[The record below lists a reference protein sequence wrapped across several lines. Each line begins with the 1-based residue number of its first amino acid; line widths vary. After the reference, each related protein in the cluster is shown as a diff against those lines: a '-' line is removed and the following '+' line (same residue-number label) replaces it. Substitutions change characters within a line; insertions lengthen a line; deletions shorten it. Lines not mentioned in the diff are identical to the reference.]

1 MTIPKIE
8 IMPSILAAD
17 MGNLEAGI
25 RLCEQ
30 AGADQIHVD
39 VMDGVF
45 VPNISMG
52 PAVVEMV
59 NRVTDLPLNVHLMLL
74 RPQDHIEAFAKA
86 GSDTILIHIEA
97 ECDVEET
104 LRKIRDLGC
113 KAGITVNPPTD
124 LADFFQGLEK
134 GSKPSCNDFHPPSF
148 HHGETRGSEK
158 SKGAGSSCFQCL
170 EKGLVDEVLVM
181 SVNPGFG
188 GQSYIADAEAKVAE
202 VRRRY
207 PEILISID
215 GGIDL
220 ETVKPAAAH
229 GANLFVA
236 GTSLFKAPDMKQAI
250 AQMRANAKE
259 SCGTKL

>member
-1 MTIPKIE
+1 MPKIE

-25 RLCEQ
+25 RQCEQ

-45 VPNISMG
+45 VPNLSMG
-52 PAVVEMV
+52 PAVVAMAE
-59 NRVTDLPLNVHLMLL
+59 RVTDLPLDVHLMLL
-74 RPQDHIEAFAKA
+74 HPQDHIEAFAKA

-97 ECDVEET
+97 ECDVEDT
-104 LRKIRDLGC
+104 LKKIRDLGC
-113 KAGITVNPPTD
+113 KSGITVNPPTPVD
-124 LADFFQGLEK
+124 RIFD
-134 GSKPSCNDFHPPSF
+134 
-148 HHGETRGSEK
+148 
-158 SKGAGSSCFQCL
+158 CL
-170 EKGLVDEVLVM
+170 EKGLVDEVLIM

-188 GQSYIADAEAKVAE
+188 GQKYIASAEAKVAE
-202 VRRRY
+202 IRRRF
-207 PEILISID
+207 PDMLISID

-236 GTSLFKAPDMKQAI
+236 GTSLFKAPEMKAAV
-250 AQMRANAKE
+250 AQMRASAE
-259 SCGTKL
+259 AVYGTQL

>member
-1 MTIPKIE
+1 MPKIE

-17 MGNLEAGI
+17 MGNLEAAI
-25 RLCEQ
+25 RQCEA
-30 AGADQIHVD
+30 AGADQIHLD

-52 PAVVEMV
+52 PAVCEMV
-59 NRVTDLPLNVHLMLL
+59 ERVTDLPINTHLMLL
-74 RPQDHIEAFAKA
+74 RPQEHIEAFAKA

-97 ECDVEET
+97 ECDVEDT
-104 LRKIRDLGC
+104 LRKIRELGC
-113 KAGITVNPPTD
+113 KAGITVNPPTPVD
-124 LADFFQGLEK
+124 SIFQTLE
-134 GSKPSCNDFHPPSF
+134 S
-148 HHGETRGSEK
+148 
-158 SKGAGSSCFQCL
+158 
-170 EKGLVDEVLVM
+170 GLVDEVLVM

-188 GQSYIADAEAKVAE
+188 GQSYIAEAEAKVTE

-207 PEILISID
+207 SETPISID

-236 GTSLFKAPDMKQAI
+236 GTSLFKAPDMKEAI
-250 AQMRANAKE
+250 AQMRVHAEETYNSA
-259 SCGTKL
+259 L

>member
-1 MTIPKIE
+1 MPKIE

-17 MGNLEAGI
+17 TGNLEAGI
-25 RLCEQ
+25 RQCEA

-52 PAVVEMV
+52 PAVVAMAD
-59 NRVTDLPLNVHLMLL
+59 RVTDLPLDVHLMLFQ
-74 RPQDHIEAFAKA
+74 PQDHIEAFAKA

-104 LRKIRDLGC
+104 LKKIRDLGC
-113 KAGITVNPPTD
+113 KAGITVNPPTPVESIFGVLD
-124 LADFFQGLEK
+124 
-134 GSKPSCNDFHPPSF
+134 
-148 HHGETRGSEK
+148 
-158 SKGAGSSCFQCL
+158 
-170 EKGLVDEVLVM
+170 KGLVDEVLIM

-188 GQSYIADAEAKVAE
+188 GQSYMAEVERKATE
-202 VRRRY
+202 VRRRW
-207 PEILISID
+207 PDLLIAID
-215 GGIDL
+215 GGITL

-236 GTSLFKAPDMKQAI
+236 GTSLFKAPDMKEAI
-250 AQMRANAKE
+250 AQMRATAEQNFGE
-259 SCGTKL
+259 RL

>member
-1 MTIPKIE
+1 MPTIE

-17 MGNLEAGI
+17 MGNLEAAI
-25 RLCEQ
+25 RQCEA
-30 AGADQIHVD
+30 AGADQIHLD
-39 VMDGVF
+39 IMDGVF

-52 PAVVEMV
+52 PAVVAMAE
-59 NRVTDLPLNVHLMLL
+59 RVTDLPLDVHLMLL

-86 GSDTILIHIEA
+86 GSDCILIHIEV

-104 LRKIRDLGC
+104 LKKIRELGC
-113 KAGITVNPPTD
+113 KAGITVNPPTPVD
-124 LADFFQGLEK
+124 SIFD
-134 GSKPSCNDFHPPSF
+134 
-148 HHGETRGSEK
+148 
-158 SKGAGSSCFQCL
+158 CL
-170 EKGLVDEVLVM
+170 ENGLVDEVLVM

-188 GQSYIADAEAKVAE
+188 GQSYIAEAEAKVAE

-207 PEILISID
+207 PEMPISID

-236 GTSLFKAPDMKQAI
+236 GTSLFKAPDMKEAV
-250 AQMRANAKE
+250 AQMRANAE
-259 SCGTKL
+259 DAYETRL

>member
-1 MTIPKIE
+1 MPEIE

-45 VPNISMG
+45 VPNLSMG
-52 PAVVEMV
+52 PAVAAMAD
-59 NRVTDLPLNVHLMLL
+59 RVTDLPLDVHLMLL
-74 RPQDHIEAFAKA
+74 HPQDHIEAFAKA

-104 LRKIRDLGC
+104 LRSIRDLGC
-113 KAGITVNPPTD
+113 KAGITVNPPTPVESIFD
-124 LADFFQGLEK
+124 
-134 GSKPSCNDFHPPSF
+134 
-148 HHGETRGSEK
+148 
-158 SKGAGSSCFQCL
+158 CL

-188 GQSYIADAEAKVAE
+188 GQSYLADAEAKVAE
-202 VRRRY
+202 IRRRY
-207 PEILISID
+207 PDMLIAID
-215 GGIDL
+215 GGIDQK
-220 ETVKPAAAH
+220 TVKPAAAH

-236 GTSLFKAPDMKQAI
+236 GTSLFKAPDMKAAI
-250 AQMRANAKE
+250 AQMRSSAEAE
-259 SCGTKL
+259 FGTQI

>member
-1 MTIPKIE
+1 MLKIE

-17 MGNLEAGI
+17 MGNLEAAI
-25 RLCEQ
+25 RQCER

-52 PAVVEMV
+52 PAVVAMA
-59 NRVTDLPLNVHLMLL
+59 NSVTNLPLDVHLMLL
-74 RPQDHIEAFAKA
+74 RPQNHIKAFAKA

-97 ECDVEET
+97 ECDVEDT

-113 KAGITVNPPTD
+113 KAGITVNPPT
-124 LADFFQGLEK
+124 
-134 GSKPSCNDFHPPSF
+134 PV
-148 HHGETRGSEK
+148 ETI
-158 SKGAGSSCFQCL
+158 FQCL
-170 EKGLVDEVLVM
+170 GKGLVDEVLIM

-188 GQSYIADAEAKVAE
+188 GQKYINAAEAKVAE
-202 VRRRY
+202 IRRRY
-207 PEILISID
+207 PDLLISID
-215 GGIDL
+215 GGIDQ

-236 GTSLFKAPDMKQAI
+236 GTSLFKAADMAAAV
-250 AQMRANAKE
+250 AQMRASAE
-259 SCGTKL
+259 AVYGARVAD

>member
-1 MTIPKIE
+1 MPKIE

-17 MGNLEAGI
+17 MGNLEAEI
-25 RLCEQ
+25 RQCER
-30 AGADQIHVD
+30 AGADQIHLD

-52 PAVVEMV
+52 PAVCEMV
-59 NRVTDLPLNVHLMLL
+59 NRVTDLPINTHLMLL

-86 GSDTILIHIEA
+86 GSDTILIHIES
-97 ECDVEET
+97 ECDVEDT
-104 LRKIRDLGC
+104 LKKIRDLGC
-113 KAGITVNPPTD
+113 KAGITVNPPTSINTI
-124 LADFFQGLEK
+124 LNE
-134 GSKPSCNDFHPPSF
+134 
-148 HHGETRGSEK
+148 
-158 SKGAGSSCFQCL
+158 GAGSSCL

-188 GQSYIADAEAKVAE
+188 GQSYIAEAEAKVAE

-207 PEILISID
+207 PEMLISID

-236 GTSLFKAPDMKQAI
+236 GTSLFKAPDMKEAI
-250 AQMRANAKE
+250 TQMRANAE
-259 SCGTKL
+259 TEYGTKL

>member
-1 MTIPKIE
+1 MNMPKIE

-17 MGNLEAGI
+17 MGNLEAAI
-25 RLCEQ
+25 RQCEA
-30 AGADQIHVD
+30 AGVDQIHLD

-52 PAVVEMV
+52 PAVCGMV
-59 NRVTDLPLNVHLMLL
+59 NRVTDLPINTHLMLL

-97 ECDVEET
+97 ECDVEDT
-104 LRKIRDLGC
+104 LKKIRELGC
-113 KAGITVNPPTD
+113 KAGVTINPPTPVD
-124 LADFFQGLEK
+124 SIFDY
-134 GSKPSCNDFHPPSF
+134 
-148 HHGETRGSEK
+148 
-158 SKGAGSSCFQCL
+158 L

-188 GQSYIADAEAKVAE
+188 GQSYIAEAEAKVAE

-207 PEILISID
+207 PEMLISID

-236 GTSLFKAPDMKQAI
+236 GTSLFKAPDMKEAVT
-250 AQMRANAKE
+250 QMRTNAEAEYGKRV
-259 SCGTKL
+259 

>member
-1 MTIPKIE
+1 MPTIE

-17 MGNLEAGI
+17 QGNLEAGI

-30 AGADQIHVD
+30 SGADQIHVD

-52 PAVVEMV
+52 PAAVAMA
-59 NRVTDLPLNVHLMLL
+59 NRVTDLPLDVHLMLL

-97 ECDVEET
+97 DCDVEDT
-104 LRKIRDLGC
+104 LKKIRELGC
-113 KAGITVNPPTD
+113 KAGITVNPPTPVD
-124 LADFFQGLEK
+124 SIFQLL
-134 GSKPSCNDFHPPSF
+134 DD
-148 HHGETRGSEK
+148 
-158 SKGAGSSCFQCL
+158 
-170 EKGLVDEVLVM
+170 GLVDEVLIM

-188 GQSYIADAEAKVAE
+188 GQSYIAEAEAKVAE
-202 VRRRY
+202 IRRRA
-207 PEILISID
+207 PEMLISID

-220 ETVKPAAAH
+220 QTVESAAAH

-236 GTSLFKAPDMKQAI
+236 GTALFKAPDMKEAI
-250 AQMRANAKE
+250 AQMRATAE
-259 SCGTKL
+259 AIYGTQL